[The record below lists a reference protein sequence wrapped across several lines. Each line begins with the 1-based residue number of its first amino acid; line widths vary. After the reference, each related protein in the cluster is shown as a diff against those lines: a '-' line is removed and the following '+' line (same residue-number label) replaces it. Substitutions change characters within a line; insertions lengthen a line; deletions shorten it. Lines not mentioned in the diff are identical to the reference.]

1 MKRPRVIVHAPRAG
15 SGPGVREVE
24 AHGETHALSPL
35 GDAVNGLL
43 YWEQPRVFR
52 RAWRLISERGE
63 HMLLHGQGLTRRKLR
78 AETPSATWTLD
89 RSWTGDV
96 TLADLEGRELASIP
110 RGWLWRRRLE
120 LPDGPTLAW
129 RRHWNGDRTLEDVE
143 AHELLRLRR
152 WFAFFRFQ
160 GTVEVS
166 DAARTR
172 PDLPQL
178 LAVTFF
184 ARLSEP
190 RGHAG

>member
-43 YWEQPRVFR
+43 YWEQPHVFR

-78 AETPSATWTLD
+78 AETPSVTWTLD

-143 AHELLRLRR
+143 ATSCCASAAGSRSSASRGRSRFPTPRER
-152 WFAFFRFQ
+152 APTFR
-160 GTVEVS
+160 S
-166 DAARTR
+166 CSR
-172 PDLPQL
+172 
-178 LAVTFF
+178 
-184 ARLSEP
+184 
-190 RGHAG
+190 